1 MTAVPSKSAHDL
13 AIDRAI
19 AETDSNENMAMNAVF
34 YGNPGLLE
42 NHRLIA
48 HILSQPEPLDLS
60 ETNQI
65 GRLRATIRRLMSDP
79 DTQEAALQGLN
90 YQKEYD
96 TLMGAKEI
104 SDPQT
109 FKDNIGARVLYA
121 VEYYYQQKAT
131 EILVQN
137 DWPAFWRFVAD
148 KLYLFEHRPQRQ
160 HTENIGALGYA
171 YLAAAGNEENL
182 AERIGVRIDEN
193 KIVHIH
199 TTSPGPPNF
208 TVWPENKARPGS
220 KLEGQKDFLG
230 NDLSYERC
238 IAIEG
243 SAATDINDWRDS
255 CAEARDEMIAQ
266 EKVRKLARKRSLGMK
281 KRLMAFTSM
290 VVFSALATVWAR
302 HHIRYVSNGDSM
314 LPPSSVAVDPP
325 KSETWETTP
334 PKHSSRAN
342 VPTKRAVANPLKLA
356 PRKITSFNNIP
367 GVEVLGQQWLRELRP
382 DLGELKIKKWGI
394 KNVGRAQDRRTV
406 TIFLN
411 TGDKLIFSKPVQG
424 KVKLDILPATTNGAL
439 NLNTVNI
446 ILPELKAHKEKMQ
459 NQLSHHNQPAP

>member
-1 MTAVPSKSAHDL
+1 MMVAPSKSAHDL

-19 AETDSNENMAMNAVF
+19 ADTGQSPNGGMDTVF
-34 YGNPGLLE
+34 YSNPGLLE
-42 NHRLIA
+42 NPRLIA
-48 HILSQPEPLDLS
+48 HILSQPLPLALS
-60 ETNQI
+60 DPNPI
-65 GRLRATIRRLMSDP
+65 GILRQTIRRLISEP
-79 DTQEAALQGLN
+79 DTQETALQGLN
-90 YQKEYD
+90 YQREYD
-96 TLMGAKEI
+96 TLMGAREI

-137 DWPAFWRFVAD
+137 DWTAFWGFVAD

-182 AERIGVRIDEN
+182 AEHIGVRIDKN

-243 SAATDINDWRDS
+243 SAATDINDWRNS

-290 VVFSALATVWAR
+290 AVFSALATVWAR

-314 LPPSSVAVDPP
+314 LPPSSAAVDPP
-325 KSETWETTP
+325 KSETRETTP
-334 PKHSSRAN
+334 PKHFSQAN
-342 VPTKRAVANPLKLA
+342 VPTKRAAANPLKPT
-356 PRKITSFNNIP
+356 PRKITPSNNIP
-367 GVEVLGQQWLRELRP
+367 GVEALGQRWLRELRS
-382 DLGELKIKKWGI
+382 DLAELKIKNWGI
-394 KNVGRAQDRRTV
+394 KNVGRAQDKRTV

-411 TGDKLIFSKPVQG
+411 TGDKLIFSKSVQG
-424 KVKLDILPATTNGAL
+424 KVNLDILPATTNGAL